1 MGTAQQTAMLMR
13 TLVLEEMIKLLD
25 VLCQIG
31 ANLQRILG
39 LMEHHAL
46 QAVLKP
52 VTLAQ
57 SVALPHLM
65 IPPAAMVK
73 KLASKSSIWVAM
85 VMSVPMNALLT
96 VEPMKYFALDRLILS
111 QAVRPLTLASHAPT
125 LELMSSNALP
135 TAQLLALLGRCSAV
149 EVLWIR

>member
-111 QAVRPLTLASHAPT
+111 QAVRPLTLASP
-125 LELMSSNALP
+125 
-135 TAQLLALLGRCSAV
+135 
-149 EVLWIR
+149 